1 MKSYKMN
8 DGNKFYDYPE
18 QREELI
24 REKKHKETCLK
35 NKKNQKKQKT

>member
-1 MKSYKMN
+1 MKNYKMN

-24 REKKHKETCLK
+24 K
-35 NKKNQKKQKT
+35 KKNINRLA